1 MSRGKELIK
10 NTAIIAVGKVCTKFL
25 SFFLLPFY
33 TAVLSQEDYGV
44 VDLINTYISLLLPL
58 VVFQIEDAIF
68 RYTIDVREKEE
79 EKRKVISTAFYFCMA
94 QSVIFTLVFGVISA
108 FVNIPYGIYLYI
120 NVVISIFSGMFLQL
134 TRGLGDNTVYAFAS
148 FLTAI
153 SAILMNI
160 VLVLVFHMGADGLF
174 ITAFASN
181 LLGVLYILGRENLF
195 GFVRMRWFDKKL
207 LKDMLSYSLPMV
219 PNTLSWWVIGASDKT
234 VVTWFLGSAQNGI
247 LAVSQ
252 KFSTVYTTFYS
263 IFNLSWTE
271 NAAVH
276 KDDTDSAEY
285 YSSIIDT
292 SFRVLSSACIGI
304 IAVVALVFPILVNV
318 KFDESYYQIPIY
330 MLSSLLYSVIGIYSV
345 VYIAFKKT
353 GNIAKTS
360 MTAAAINFLLNV
372 VLIRYIGL
380 YAASISS
387 VVAYAVMLGIRYF
400 DIQKFIK
407 IRTNKKVVCSV
418 VCVMAVQFVTY
429 YIRNFWLS
437 TANLALVI
445 VYVIYLNRSF
455 MTEILRFVKGK
466 LRKNQ
471 NK

>member
-10 NTAIIAVGKVCTKFL
+10 NTAIIAVGKVCTKFF

-68 RYTIDVREKEE
+68 RYTIDVRNKED
-79 EKRKVISTAFYFCMA
+79 EKRKVISTSFFFCLM
-94 QSVIFTLVFGVISA
+94 QSLIFTVIFGAVCA
-108 FVNIPYGIYLYI
+108 FVEIPYGFYLYI
-120 NVVISIFSGMFLQL
+120 NVIISIFSGMFLQL
-134 TRGLGDNTVYAFAS
+134 TRGLGDNTGYAFAS
-148 FLTAI
+148 FLTAS

-174 ITAFASN
+174 LTAFASN
-181 LLGVLYILGRENLF
+181 LLGVCYILLRSRLV
-195 GFVRMRWFDKKL
+195 GFIRPCWFDQGL
-207 LKDMLSYSLPMV
+207 LKEMLSYSLPMV

-234 VVTWFLGSAQNGI
+234 IVTWFLGSAQNGI

-276 KDDTDSAEY
+276 KDDADSAKY
-285 YSSIIDT
+285 YSEIIET
-292 SFRVLSSACIGI
+292 SFRVLSGACIGI
-304 IAVVALVFPILVNV
+304 IAAVAVVFPILVNI
-318 KFDESYYQIPIY
+318 KFDQSYYQIPIY
-330 MLSSLLYSVIGIYSV
+330 MLSSLIYSVIGIYSV

-353 GNIAKTS
+353 GNIARTS
-360 MTAAAINFLLNV
+360 MIAAAVNFILNV
-372 VLIRYIGL
+372 VLVKQIGL

-387 VVAYAVMLGIRYF
+387 VVAYAVMLGIRYY

-407 IRTNKKVVCSV
+407 IQTNKKLVFHVAVVLV
-418 VCVMAVQFVTY
+418 LQFVMY

-437 TANLALVI
+437 MANLALTA
-445 VYVIYLNRSF
+445 VYVFYLNRSF
-455 MTEILRFVKGK
+455 MTEILRFVKSK
-466 LRKNQ
+466 FAFVNRK
-471 NK
+471 

>member
-33 TAVLSQEDYGV
+33 TAVLSREDYGV

-68 RYTIDVREKEE
+68 RYTIDVRNKEE
-79 EKRKVISTAFYFCMA
+79 EKRKVISTAFFFCLI
-94 QSVIFTLVFGVISA
+94 QSIVFTVIFGVIS
-108 FVNIPYGIYLYI
+108 VLIHIPYGIYLYI
-120 NVVISIFSGMFLQL
+120 NVIISIFSGMFLQL
-134 TRGLGDNTVYAFAS
+134 TRGLGDNTGYAFAS

-174 ITAFASN
+174 LTAFASN
-181 LLGVLYILGRENLF
+181 LLGVCYILFRSRLF
-195 GFVRMRWFDKKL
+195 GFIRPRWFDKGL
-207 LKDMLSYSLPMV
+207 LKEMLSYSLPMV

-247 LAVSQ
+247 LSVSQ

-276 KDDTDSAEY
+276 KDDTDSAQY
-285 YSSIIDT
+285 YSQIIDT
-292 SFRVLSSACIGI
+292 SFRVLSGACIGI
-304 IAVVALVFPILVNV
+304 IAVVAIVFPILVNV

-330 MLSSLLYSVIGIYSV
+330 MLSSLIYSVIGIYSV

-353 GNIAKTS
+353 ANIAKTS
-360 MTAAAINFLLNV
+360 MAAAAINFLLNV
-372 VLIRYIGL
+372 IMIRWIGL

-387 VVAYAVMLGIRYF
+387 VAAYAVMLAIRYV

-407 IRTNKKVVCSV
+407 LRTNKKVVLSV
-418 VCVMAVQFVTY
+418 VCMMSVQFVTY
-429 YIRNFWLS
+429 YIRNFWISL
-437 TANLALVI
+437 ANLVFAAL
-445 VYVIYLNRSF
+445 YVLYLNRSF
-455 MTEILRFVKGK
+455 MGEILKFITDKAKKTVK
-466 LRKNQ
+466 
-471 NK
+471 

>member
-58 VVFQIEDAIF
+58 IVFQIEDAIF
-68 RYTIDVREKEE
+68 RFTIDVREKEE
-79 EKRKVISTAFYFCMA
+79 EKRKVVSTAFFFCLA
-94 QSVIFTLVFGVISA
+94 QSLIFTGIFWLIQLLID
-108 FVNIPYGIYLYI
+108 IPYGEYLYI
-120 NVVISIFSGMFLQL
+120 NVIISIFSGMLLQL
-134 TRGLGDNTVYAFAS
+134 TRGLGNNTAYAFGS
-148 FLTAI
+148 FLTALI
-153 SAILMNI
+153 AIFMNM

-174 ITAFASN
+174 ITSFVSN
-181 LLGVLYILGRENLF
+181 LIGVFYLLATEKLF
-195 GFVRMRWFDKKL
+195 PFIRLRWFDKDL
-207 LKDMLSYSLPMV
+207 LKKMLSYSLPLV

-247 LAVSQ
+247 LSVAQ

-276 KDDTDSAEY
+276 KDDSDSAEY
-285 YSSIIDT
+285 YSQIIDT

-304 IAVVALVFPILVNV
+304 IAGVALAFPLLVNI

-330 MLSSLLYSVIGIYSV
+330 MLSSLIYSVIGIYSV
-345 VYIAFKKT
+345 VYIAYKRT

-360 MTAAAINFLLNV
+360 MIAAAINFLLNV

-400 DIQKFIK
+400 DIQKFVK
-407 IRTNKKVVCSV
+407 IRTDKKLVLSV
-418 VCVMAVQFVTY
+418 VCMMMIQFVTY
-429 YIRNFWLS
+429 YMRNFWVSVINFLIVV
-437 TANLALVI
+437 LYAL
-445 VYVIYLNRSF
+445 YLNRNF
-455 MTEILRFVKGK
+455 ITEVLRFVKGK
-466 LRKNQ
+466 FGKA
-471 NK
+471 